1 MFFIGHF
8 PRLNCLWG
16 AKFRVVRSFFKTTC
30 GGMPRMNRE
39 FEMAKVIVCDDSLAE
54 LKLVESVLVAGG
66 HQAISCVNG
75 DGVEALASSEQPDL
89 IFLDVVMPTRNGY
102 EILRKLRRD
111 ETTKNIPVCILSSKQ
126 EPTDIEWGKRQGAND
141 YLTKPYTADAL
152 LGVVRNLTN
161 K

>member
-1 MFFIGHF
+1 
-8 PRLNCLWG
+8 
-16 AKFRVVRSFFKTTC
+16 
-30 GGMPRMNRE
+30 MN
-39 FEMAKVIVCDDSLAE
+39 MAKVIVCDDSLAE
-54 LKLVESVLVAGG
+54 LKLVESVLSAGG
-66 HQAISCVNG
+66 HQIITCVNG

-89 IFLDVVMPTRNGY
+89 ILLDVVMPTRNGY

-141 YLTKPYTADAL
+141 YLTKPYTSDAL
-152 LGVVRNLTN
+152 LGVVRNLTS

>member
-1 MFFIGHF
+1 
-8 PRLNCLWG
+8 
-16 AKFRVVRSFFKTTC
+16 
-30 GGMPRMNRE
+30 
-39 FEMAKVIVCDDSLAE
+39 MAKVIVCDDSLAE

-66 HQAISCVNG
+66 HQIISCVNG

-89 IFLDVVMPTRNGY
+89 ILLDVVMPIRNGY

-111 ETTKNIPVCILSSKQ
+111 EATKNIPVCILSSKQ

-141 YLTKPYTADAL
+141 YLTKPYTSDAL
-152 LGVVRNLTN
+152 LGVVRNLTS